1 MISST
6 FLTAAIILGTYVG
19 VAVGRVP
26 GLRMNRATIA
36 LVGAAALIATGAIR
50 EQQAYAAIDMGT
62 VLLLAAM
69 MVLNANLRMAG
80 FFSDVTNR
88 VLRLAKTPRVLL
100 ALVVF
105 TSGIL
110 SAVFLNDPVYILF
123 TPLVIDLTQRLRR
136 DPLPYLIGLGAA
148 ANVGST
154 ATITGNPQNLIIGQ
168 ASGISYLTFVAYLG
182 PVALIGLFIT
192 WAVIV
197 SLCREEFRR
206 PFDTG
211 VSDGLDTPRI
221 YPPLLNRTL
230 LVVLGLMTAFL
241 SGLPVVSSACIA
253 AGLLLVSRLR
263 PNKLLAIDWELLA
276 FFGGLF
282 IVTGAIEV
290 SGLSEQLFQTVA
302 PLVNGGVALLSLTTG
317 VLSNIVSNVP
327 AVLLL
332 RPEIGNLPNPQQA
345 WLTLAMSS
353 TLAGNFTL
361 LGSAATLIV
370 AEIAAGRG
378 IRLTFTAFLKA
389 GIPITILTMVIGI
402 LWLSWLG

>member
-1 MISST
+1 MFPSI
-6 FLTAAIILGTYVG
+6 FLTAAIVVGTYTG
-19 VAVGRVP
+19 VAIGRVP
-26 GLRMNRATIA
+26 GLRMNRATIT

-50 EQQAYAAIDMGT
+50 EQQAYAAIDTGT

-80 FFSDVTNR
+80 FFAEVTNW
-88 VLRLAKTPRVLL
+88 VLRLAKTPRILL

-110 SAVFLNDPVYILF
+110 SAIFLNDPVCILF

-168 ASGISYLTFVAYLG
+168 ASGIPYLTFLAYLG
-182 PVALIGLFIT
+182 PVALAGLSVTWIIIIT
-192 WAVIV
+192 
-197 SLCREEFRR
+197 LYREEFQR
-206 PFDTG
+206 PFDMG
-211 VSDGLDTPRI
+211 IADELDMPRT
-221 YPPLLNRTL
+221 YPPLLSRTL
-230 LVVLGLMTAFL
+230 LVVLGLMVAFL
-241 SGLPVVSSACIA
+241 SGLPIVSSACIA

-290 SGLSEQLFQTVA
+290 SGLSKQLFQA
-302 PLVNGGVALLSLTTG
+302 AGPLLTGDVTLLSLTTG
-317 VLSNIVSNVP
+317 ILSNIVSNVP

-332 RPEIGNLPNPQQA
+332 RPEIVNLPNPQQA

-389 GIPITILTMVIGI
+389 GVPITVLTMAIGI